1 MNTEEIERRPGTRS
15 SALAPSALEAA
26 MDEPDMKAYVG
37 PPARRRTPAAY
48 YQRRCNSRE
57 RTTREVPMKK
67 GLILGLILGLWASP
81 AAAQIPTNCVT
92 ENAGRSWSLTFP
104 ATDTLRF
111 ELRAG
116 DRWQYDSVGAERT
129 EIDCYKSI
137 FPPGSAINISY
148 EFMWEAAGA
157 ANAAQWII
165 FGQFHNNDNYSNPPA
180 GFITAPRS
188 TSTTVGLSYGTTTSR
203 TAITPWRDTLPLQR
217 GRWYKI
223 QIQANFSPQGFFRVW
238 RGRHADRQLHRA
250 ARV

>member
-1 MNTEEIERRPGTRS
+1 
-15 SALAPSALEAA
+15 
-26 MDEPDMKAYVG
+26 
-37 PPARRRTPAAY
+37 
-48 YQRRCNSRE
+48 
-57 RTTREVPMKK
+57 MKK

-148 EFMWEAAGA
+148 EFMWEAGA

-188 TSTTVGLSYGTTTSR
+188 DIMTVGLSYGTTTSR

-238 RGRHADRQLHRA
+238 RDGMQIVNYTGPLGYENSTGTYWKNGIYRGNSTDTQAVQYRNLVFGTGTMPAPTPTPPHRLHPVRFHADDEPGN
-250 ARV
+250 